1 MIPLLRPGRL
11 FFAAS
16 IAVFGAQYIRYGQFP
31 GGLPPV
37 PPFTPGAPALAYI
50 VGAFLIAAAIA
61 LVARTKARLSAVL
74 IGALFCLCA
83 AAMIAL
89 RTTAVLH
96 DGTMRTRA
104 LEPLAL
110 GAAAWILAG
119 VLPRERTESL
129 STLIDK
135 LATLGRYLFALSMIV
150 FGIQHFLYVTFL
162 VTLIPAWIPAH
173 HFWIYLTGTGMIA
186 VGIAMLFRQQER
198 LAALCLGIMF
208 LLWVIVLH
216 APRVLAHPHNGD
228 ELTSLFVALAFSGAS
243 FIIATSAS
251 RSHAA

>member
-11 FFAAS
+11 FFAVS

-37 PPFTPGAPALAYI
+37 PPFTPGAPVLAYI

-89 RTTAVLH
+89 RTSAVLH

-119 VLPRERTESL
+119 VLPRKRTESL

-173 HFWIYLTGTGMIA
+173 HFWIDSQPQA
-186 VGIAMLFRQQER
+186 
-198 LAALCLGIMF
+198 
-208 LLWVIVLH
+208 
-216 APRVLAHPHNGD
+216 
-228 ELTSLFVALAFSGAS
+228 
-243 FIIATSAS
+243 
-251 RSHAA
+251 